1 MTLTLEELFRRHASE
16 VLAYALRRTD
26 PQTAEDVV
34 SEVFLIAGRRLD
46 RVPENAPNLWLFS
59 VARRVLANHRRAERR
74 REALARAVGRGTQ
87 APSLPDSGSLLLD
100 ALAALRPADREVLM
114 LTAWEGLDAASA
126 GRVLGCSAHAVH
138 SRLHRARTRLQAK
151 LDELA
156 DPSLS
161 TTAPEAAS

>member
-1 MTLTLEELFRRHASE
+1 MALTLEELFRRHASD

-46 RVPENAPNLWLFS
+46 RVPESAPHLWLYS
-59 VARRVLANHRRAERR
+59 VARRVMANQRRAERR
-74 REALARAVGRGTQ
+74 REALARAVGRTPRG
-87 APSLPDSGSLLLD
+87 PSPTEPASLLLE
-100 ALAALRPADREVLM
+100 ALASLRPADREVLM

-126 GRVLGCSAHAVH
+126 GRVLGCSTHAVH
-138 SRLHRARTRLQAK
+138 TRLHRARTRLQSK

-156 DPSLS
+156 DPDLS
-161 TTAPEAAS
+161 TAAPEAAS